1 MGRGRGFWNF
11 NWTDTLSEQSAN
23 ANTFYEHFQFKKVCI
38 SSQERK
44 ENKFLFISGSGGCKY
59 CKTSFL
65 FSLVNPS
72 GAGPTLLPLKGIA
85 NKNGIYCSSG
95 TGPSFGAGYDL
106 YIANRANANSESC
119 SNLGNSYE
127 CPPDADCETFLAGQK
142 YFVVTELEVF
152 VFF

>member
-1 MGRGRGFWNF
+1 MIKSRPIPI
-11 NWTDTLSEQSAN
+11 TTT
-23 ANTFYEHFQFKKVCI
+23 NTFCEHFQFTKVCI

-72 GAGPTLLPLKGIA
+72 GARPTLLPLKGAA
-85 NKNGIYCSSG
+85 NKNGICCSKSI
-95 TGPSFGAGYDL
+95 GPSFGGGPDL
-106 YIANRANANSESC
+106 CIANGANANSESC
-119 SNLGNSYE
+119 SHLGNSYE
-127 CPPDADCETFLAGQK
+127 CPPDADCNTFLAGQN

-152 VFF
+152 AFF